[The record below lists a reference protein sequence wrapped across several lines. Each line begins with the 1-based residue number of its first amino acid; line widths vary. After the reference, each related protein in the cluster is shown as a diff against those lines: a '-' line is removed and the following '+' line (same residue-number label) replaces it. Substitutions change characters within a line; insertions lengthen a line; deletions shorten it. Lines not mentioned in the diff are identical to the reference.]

1 MSISNTHEF
10 IELEHKDSHN
20 KVIVEEFSD
29 FYFDHGYRF
38 SRYVPNHE
46 VDYPSVIEKAERLS
60 LWLLKN
66 SSFDPYKYLDYSED
80 TSGTSEGFFFEA
92 PEIY

>member
-10 IELEHKDSHN
+10 IELEHKDTHN

-38 SRYVPNHE
+38 VRYVPNHE
-46 VDYPSVIEKAERLS
+46 VDYPAVIERAERLS

-66 SSFDPYKYLDYSED
+66 SSADPYKYVRLTED
-80 TSGTSEGFFFEA
+80 TSGTSEGFYYEA